1 MPVIRSMM
9 SDMQKEY
16 GAGKGKNVYYAVENK
31 MKKAGKLRSMLA
43 TARKHHD
50 LTMKA

>member
-16 GAGKGKNVYYAVENK
+16 GTKKGKNVYYAVENK
-31 MKKAGKLRSMLA
+31 MKKKGKLRSMLA
-43 TARKHHD
+43 TAQKHHD
-50 LTMKA
+50 LG